1 MRPAHF
7 TTPQESS
14 KGHSALSCHDHW
26 ETIVTTI
33 AIAGAVGW
41 LLIIAAGLRF
51 GAAAKRGDE
60 IADAAFR
67 NRELPQGYARVIR
80 LDRARPGQ
88 RSGAATLRDRSGVHC
103 GVPLA
108 GDAVRSEDVG

>member
-1 MRPAHF
+1 M
-7 TTPQESS
+7 
-14 KGHSALSCHDHW
+14 
-26 ETIVTTI
+26 TI

-41 LLIIAAGLRF
+41 LLLIAAGLRL

-60 IADAAFR
+60 IATAVQR
-67 NRELPQGYARVIR
+67 NRELPGGYARVIP
-80 LDRARPGQ
+80 LDRA
-88 RSGAATLRDRSGVHC
+88 LRDRSGVHF